1 MSSAEQPDDS
11 QEENDGKTD
20 NHKDRTLRRA
30 GRRMLRRYCFRFRL
44 FRFFAGKVSVGFRRR
59 GFFRRQKTHLPQRC
73 SLALPYNFKLFELV
87 KNTGRPRIPD
97 QQLPLQHGCAGASG
111 ADHEPRGVFRKLVE
125 AGKVER
131 KISVIT
137 NNRRRGL
144 RRLCGKALRFCSGRL
159 SPGTSLFH
167 IADAR
172 PGNGGGCPNAPV
184 RHFCNP
190 QPFDADAR
198 AET

>member
-1 MSSAEQPDDS
+1 MSSAEQLDGS

-44 FRFFAGKVSVGFRRR
+44 FRFFAGKV
-59 GFFRRQKTHLPQRC
+59 
-73 SLALPYNFKLFELV
+73 
-87 KNTGRPRIPD
+87 
-97 QQLPLQHGCAGASG
+97 
-111 ADHEPRGVFRKLVE
+111 
-125 AGKVER
+125 ER
-131 KISVIT
+131 KISVIA

-159 SPGTSLFH
+159 FPGTSLFH